1 MTDVVDGPRYT
12 ELSSEPQPEVA
23 SFGAPQTS
31 GGLRAYF
38 GERDNVAEEID
49 VLLPESKGQIGLVA
63 ACIEQ
68 GRTELKDI
76 VEAGA
81 AANTGAAAN
90 LIVNIRA
97 IRNGEIPTDAPS
109 RARLALGAA
118 RSFLKQHGDRLSQA
132 TRNHLNAVVEQL
144 LDVVAD
150 PTAQAR
156 EEAEL
161 QGKGDE
167 LEDTLVGQGGV
178 YVYTFPHYF
187 RFPTV
192 EGTNRTLL
200 KVGMTT
206 KDASERVRQQAR
218 LTGVPEDPLLL
229 RVYQHPTRDPRD
241 IEKAFHLLLNAAD
254 HSRGDT
260 KTGGKEGFETSID
273 FLDAIAEVLG
283 LSVTSAED

>member
-1 MTDVVDGPRYT
+1 MDDRGAFADAAIEQVDPVG
-12 ELSSEPQPEVA
+12 VA
-23 SFGAPQTS
+23 VGVPSA

-38 GERDNVAEEID
+38 GNRDEVAEEID
-49 VLLPESKGQIGLVA
+49 VVLPESKGQLGLVA
-63 ACIEQ
+63 SCIEQ

-132 TRNHLNAVVEQL
+132 ARNHVNQVVEQL
-144 LDVVAD
+144 LDVAAD

-161 QGKGDE
+161 QGKGDI
-167 LEDTLVGQGGV
+167 LEDTLVAQGGV

-200 KVGMTT
+200 KVGMTS

-241 IEKAFHLLLNAAD
+241 IEKDFHLLLNAAD

-260 KTGGKEGFETSID
+260 KTGGKEWFETSID
-273 FLDAIAEVLG
+273 FLDAIAEVLE
-283 LSVTSAED
+283 LTVTSAES

>member
-1 MTDVVDGPRYT
+1 MVDDGGHPGASVVPAQAAAGPPETPTSDGLHR
-12 ELSSEPQPEVA
+12 
-23 SFGAPQTS
+23 F
-31 GGLRAYF
+31 F
-38 GERDNVAEEID
+38 GERGSIAEEID
-49 VLLPESKGQIGLVA
+49 RLLPESKGQLGLVA
-63 ACIEQ
+63 NCINQ
-68 GRTELKDI
+68 GLTELKEI
-76 VEAGA
+76 VDSGA

-90 LIVNIRA
+90 LVVNIRA
-97 IRNGEIPTDAPS
+97 IRNGEIPQGAPS

-118 RSFLKQHGDRLSQA
+118 RSFLKQHADHLSQPA
-132 TRNHLNAVVEQL
+132 RNHLNAVVEQL

-150 PTAQAR
+150 PAAQAR

-161 QGKGDE
+161 QGKGDV
-167 LEDTLVGQGGV
+167 LEEALVAQGGV

-192 EGTNRTLL
+192 EGTSRTLL

-229 RVYQHPTRDPRD
+229 RVYQHPTREPRD
-241 IEKAFHLLLNAAD
+241 VEKDFHVLLNAAD
-254 HSRGDT
+254 HTRGDT
-260 KTGGKEGFETSID
+260 KTGGKEWFETSIE

-283 LSVTSAED
+283 LKVTSAEN